1 MTDDEIERVVIDVL
15 ETHEIAES
23 LPVDPFFI
31 AREEEI
37 DLLPG
42 TYDNC
47 FDGRIEYR
55 RSGKELGHFYL
66 FYAEEELPFRPE
78 GRVRFSVAHEL
89 GHFYL
94 PGHRERLLNGES
106 HGSHSDFVSKKER
119 EGEADRFAA
128 RLLMPRELF
137 EEEVRRRD
145 SFCTLTDLQY
155 LAGNVF
161 RTSLTSTILRYVELN
176 FEPCCV
182 VLAESGVIAWSR
194 ASQDMRDQSLGW
206 TAWGSNL
213 PVGSVT
219 AKARLSK
226 LSGSQLTTGGSIDS
240 SAWFQRRNTCRLWEE
255 VYLLSHG
262 GRTLTFI
269 TPEDRSNRYD

>member
-1 MTDDEIERVVIDVL
+1 MTDDEIERVVRHVL
-15 ETHEIAES
+15 ETHEIEET

-55 RSGKELGHFYL
+55 RGPAGLGHFYL
-66 FYAEEELPFRPE
+66 FHAETEPPFRPE

-106 HGSHSDFVSKKER
+106 HGSQSDFVSKKQRER
-119 EGEADRFAA
+119 EADRFAA
-128 RLLMPRELF
+128 RLLMPQDLF
-137 EEEVRRRD
+137 EEQVRTRD
-145 SFCTLTDLQY
+145 DFCTLLDLQQ
-155 LAGNVF
+155 LAGKVF
-161 RTSLTSTILRYVELN
+161 NTSLTSTILRYVDLN

-182 VLAESGVIAWSR
+182 VVAENGVISWSR
-194 ASQDMRDQSLGW
+194 ASEDMRDQGLGW
-206 TAWGSNL
+206 SSWGSKL
-213 PVGSVT
+213 PTGSVT
-219 AKARLSK
+219 AKARLS
-226 LSGSQLTTGGSIDS
+226 GTHLTAGGSIDS
-240 SAWFQRRNTCRLWEE
+240 SVWFQRRNTCRLWEE